1 MPNFPNL
8 PKTQINRRDGGLKV
22 STTDANPKVMLLGV
36 ATKGPGDA
44 AFDARDLGAARQLFG
59 QTSELYQSLVEVKKA
74 YGEAANIWLY
84 RIGTE
89 PAVLTIGSAATSSG
103 VLSVH
108 INDRTATVGTS
119 WKASYDNTSGYLW
132 VYNDLGTLVFSNNP
146 NNSVDLG
153 EVEVRGS
160 FAETSGAQFG
170 DQAAGSLASSVTL
183 VVAGAEGSNS
193 FTAAVTGGEI
203 TASGNLRMRY
213 EALQDAYRLLETE
226 ELDIVVPLGTY
237 IDDPTVAHFTSGV
250 DVWTS
255 RNNPQVWY
263 SGCLGWFKETAPAEG
278 SATGRYTY
286 QWAED
291 NIINDTH
298 GNAQGW
304 ATPTARVAAEYHE
317 VNFGHQLANF
327 CYQQTKNE
335 TTCFGTIGVKPPVSY
350 GLADIHAW
358 IGKKPT
364 KTATGAISA
373 NGFGILGLPEI
384 GGSTSAKLNPLCHD
398 DGTGRDPGFFATSSE
413 FLDAPALND
422 DGDQPIDIGAYLN
435 VVGEWPLHLNSTG
448 SVVGYSQSAAAYYA
462 GLIGRLDEK
471 NAPTNELAP
480 GLRVPYRGGKA
491 RWDDLVLAHV
501 VMMQQRPEGAFVID
515 APTFAREAS
524 DFRRLTTVRLVGL
537 AEDVVRLVA
546 QKYIGKASNAV
557 TKAAFKGE
565 IEEELQK
572 LTKRGY
578 LKRFEFTVTTTLL
591 QDILGQAYVKML
603 LVVPNELRQVF
614 ATVQLGVE

>member
-8 PKTQINRRDGGLKV
+8 PKTQIKRIDGGLRV
-22 STTDANPKVMLLGV
+22 ATTDANPKVLLLGV
-36 ATKGPGDA
+36 ATKGPGDV
-44 AFDARDLGAARQLFG
+44 AFDARDLGTARQLFG
-59 QTSELYQSLVEVKKA
+59 QTSELYKSLVECKKA

-89 PAVLTIGSAATSSG
+89 PATLQLGALASSSG
-103 VLSVH
+103 IVKVLV
-108 INDRTATVGTS
+108 NDRTATVGTS
-119 WKASYDNTSGYLW
+119 WKASYNNTSGYLW
-132 VYNDLGTLVFSNNP
+132 IYNDLGTLVYCNSP
-146 NNSVDLG
+146 NNNVDLG

-160 FAETSGAQFG
+160 FTQLSGLEFG
-170 DQAAGSLASSVTL
+170 DAAQGSLASSVTL
-183 VVAGAEGSNS
+183 TTAGSLATHD

-203 TASGNLRMRY
+203 TASGNLRQRF

-226 ELDIVVPLGTY
+226 ELDIVVPLGTHL
-237 IDDPTVAHFTSGV
+237 DDPNVANFTSGV
-250 DVWTS
+250 STWTAYD
-255 RNNPQVWY
+255 NPQVWF
-263 SGCLGWFKETAPAEG
+263 SGCLSWFKETAPAEG
-278 SATGRYTY
+278 SATGEYTY

-291 NIINDTH
+291 VVLDDTY

-304 ATPTARVAAEYHE
+304 ATPAARVAAGYHE
-317 VNFGHQLANF
+317 VSFAHQLAQF

-335 TTCFGTIGVKPPVSY
+335 TTCFGVIGIKPPTSY
-350 GLADIHAW
+350 GLADVHAW

-364 KTATGAISA
+364 KNAAGVMTA
-373 NGFGILGLPEI
+373 NGFGILGHSQV
-384 GGSTSAKLNPLCHD
+384 GGSTSTKLNPLCHD
-398 DGTGRDPGFFATSSE
+398 DGTGRAPGFFATSSE
-413 FLDAPALND
+413 FYDDAALND
-422 DGDQPIDIGAYLN
+422 EGDNPIDIGAYLN

-448 SVVGYSQSAAAYYA
+448 SVVGYSASAAAYYA

-480 GLRVPYRGGKA
+480 GLRIPYRAGKS
-491 RWDDLVLAHV
+491 RWDDLTLAHI

-537 AEDVVRLVA
+537 AEDVVRRVA
-546 QKYIGKASNAV
+546 LRYIGKAANAV

-578 LKRFEFTVTTTLL
+578 LKRFECTVTTSLL
-591 QDILGQAYVKML
+591 QDIMGQAHVKML

-614 ATVQLGVE
+614 ATVSLGVE